1 MNESKFASLWTRALG
16 GAIDIAILFVF
27 TYVVCYIWTS
37 NALPSVAFSSYE
49 DAQSLWRRR
58 FILTWLIADLVYS
71 VVLMTSDMQATL
83 GQKVVGIKIVK
94 DNGEKIGYGAA
105 IGRNLMSILSS
116 IFLKIGYAIALVRK
130 DNKTL
135 HDLVAGTLVIE
146 SEASF
151 APTISNYE
159 QPTKPRTSSA
169 ERTVYENHTRV
180 TPNTNS
186 EKFKS
191 SIKSDDSLW
200 AKALEEFE
208 SKSRIQGLYA
218 KLYTQHDGNEQR
230 IKSAYLKVRFEQL
243 KREQQELLVKETAQ
257 AKVQSELLK
266 ILNNSLEN
274 EVGRKI
280 TLNKVVDGIECFYFD
295 DGQVAIKVT
304 ENRFR
309 LYVNFETAET
319 SIKYA
324 NNDAKDYDYS

>member
-1 MNESKFASLWTRALG
+1 MGGLLCGLVIGLAFLKYENHPKIRWTIRLTLLGVGLALLSKESSNFSGLIASLIFFPLAFGFIGIVIDLIKNKNSENKNSPSFDTTQYKQEAGSSEIKAEINLSKNETIAHQNDSKIKFAS
-16 GAIDIAILFVF
+16 D
-27 TYVVCYIWTS
+27 
-37 NALPSVAFSSYE
+37 E
-49 DAQSLWRRR
+49 DR
-58 FILTWLIADLVYS
+58 
-71 VVLMTSDMQATL
+71 
-83 GQKVVGIKIVK
+83 
-94 DNGEKIGYGAA
+94 
-105 IGRNLMSILSS
+105 
-116 IFLKIGYAIALVRK
+116 
-130 DNKTL
+130 
-135 HDLVAGTLVIE
+135 
-146 SEASF
+146 
-151 APTISNYE
+151 
-159 QPTKPRTSSA
+159 
-169 ERTVYENHTRV
+169 
-180 TPNTNS
+180 
-186 EKFKS
+186 
-191 SIKSDDSLW
+191 W

-324 NNDAKDYDYS
+324 NNDAKDYAYSEMRYLNYGFIDWIDLKNDKKIISCPRCNKKTRVPSNKELEIICPSCKFQWREKT